1 MLRVTIELVPFGD
14 ESRAR
19 EIGTMLIANDGEG
32 TYAKGN
38 YAYVYGYTDRRGVR
52 FSTGTVKNFY
62 RNQGAWALIKKI
74 LVKGNEEETI
84 LTDKLMDRLEY
95 LDEVS
100 IPLDST
106 PKNLKNLQEI
116 TELIASRKEL
126 PEQKVV

>member
-32 TYAKGN
+32 THAKGD
-38 YAYVYGYTDRRGVR
+38 YAYVYGYTDRRNVR
-52 FSTGTVKNFY
+52 FSTGTVKSFY

-95 LDEVS
+95 SDPKD
-100 IPLDST
+100 ITFGST
-106 PKNLKNLQEI
+106 PPNLKNLQEI
-116 TELIASRKEL
+116 TDLMASRKEL